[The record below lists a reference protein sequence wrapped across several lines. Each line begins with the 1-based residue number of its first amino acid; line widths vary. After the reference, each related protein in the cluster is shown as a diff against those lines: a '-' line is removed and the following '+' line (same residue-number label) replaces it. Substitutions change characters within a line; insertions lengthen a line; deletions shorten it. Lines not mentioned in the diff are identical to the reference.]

1 MGNEKGFLKV
11 LSICSWG
18 IMLAPISVMPAN
30 ADVDIWNEDGAAYR
44 VVVLENSQQSE
55 LALSAGKFRKS
66 ICYNCVVTISPL
78 SGDHW
83 SDQIEASG
91 MDVITIEHGS
101 LRIGEG
107 SRE

>member
-1 MGNEKGFLKV
+1 
-11 LSICSWG
+11 
-18 IMLAPISVMPAN
+18 MLALTGAMPAN

-55 LALSAGKFRKS
+55 LSLSAGKFKKS
-66 ICYNCVVTISPL
+66 ICYDCVVTISPL

-83 SDQIEASG
+83 QDQIAASG
-91 MDVITIEHGS
+91 QDVITIEYGS